1 MDDLLEEV
9 KTFICIDCEKV
20 FTAESGTMGFCEA
33 CFKPEKREEVKQRP
47 LYN

>member
-20 FTAESGTMGFCEA
+20 FTEESGTMEFCEA
-33 CFKPEKREEVKQRP
+33 CFKSEKREEVKQRP